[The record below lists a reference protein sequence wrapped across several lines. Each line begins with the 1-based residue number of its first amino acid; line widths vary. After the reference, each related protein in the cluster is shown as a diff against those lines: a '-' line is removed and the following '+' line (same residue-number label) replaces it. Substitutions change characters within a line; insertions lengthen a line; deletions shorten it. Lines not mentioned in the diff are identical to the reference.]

1 VRGNALAAFWIGV
14 YLLLVSAPLIVLMT
28 GPLPPGAGFW
38 WEFSMGLGFAGMA
51 VMGVQFA
58 LTARFRRATAPFGLD
73 IIYYFHRYAAIV
85 GLGLVLSHFGILWFR
100 FPETLGRLNPLEAPA
115 YLTAG
120 RTALVLFVI
129 VIVTSLWRKRL
140 RIDYDWWRIM
150 HALLATTA
158 FILAL
163 VHIYQAGYYTET
175 PWKFWLWTV
184 ITVFWVSLIA
194 HVRVLKPWRMQRT
207 PYRIA
212 EVGAERGQSWTIAL
226 EPEGHAGLRFAP
238 GQFAWLT
245 ARGRPFRFQEHP
257 FSFAGSAARPERLEF
272 TIKELGDFTST
283 VKDLQAGERVYLDG
297 PYGVFS
303 VDRYPRAPGFVFIAG
318 GVGITPIMSNLRTL
332 AERGDPRPLYLV
344 YGNPRWDDVIF
355 REELDGLAKRVDLT
369 VIHVLTEP
377 PPDWSGERGYV
388 TQELLERVL
397 PPARTGLE
405 YFLCGPKP
413 MSDGVQRAL
422 HALGVPRAH
431 VHFELFD
438 LV

>member
-1 VRGNALAAFWIGV
+1 
-14 YLLLVSAPLIVLMT
+14 
-28 GPLPPGAGFW
+28 
-38 WEFSMGLGFAGMA
+38 
-51 VMGVQFA
+51 MGVQFA

-100 FPETLGRLNPLEAPA
+100 FPETLGQLNPLEAPP

-120 RTALVLFVI
+120 RTALVLFAI
-129 VIVTSLWRKRL
+129 VIVTSWWRKPL
-140 RIDYDWWRIM
+140 HIDYDWWRIM

-175 PWKFWLWTV
+175 PWKFWLWTA

-194 HVRVLKPWRMQRT
+194 HVRIVKPWRMQRT

-212 EVGAERGQSWTIAL
+212 EVRPERGQSWTLAL
-226 EPEGHAGLRFAP
+226 EPDGHPGLRFAP

-245 ARGRPFRFQEHP
+245 ARGTPFRFREHP
-257 FSFAGSAARPERLEF
+257 FSFAGSATQPERLKF
-272 TIKELGDFTST
+272 TIKELGDFTRT
-283 VKDLQAGERVYLDG
+283 VKELQVGERVYLDG

-303 VDRYPRAPGFVFIAG
+303 VDRYPRSPGFVFIAG
-318 GVGITPIMSNLRTL
+318 GVGISPIMSNLRTL
-332 AERGDPRPLYLV
+332 AERGDARPLYLV
-344 YGNPRWDDVIF
+344 YGNPNWEEVIF
-355 REELDGLAKRVDLT
+355 REELDALKGKLDLT

-377 PPDWSGERGYV
+377 APEWSGERGYV
-388 TQELLERVL
+388 TQELLDRVL
-397 PPARTGLE
+397 PAERAGLE

-413 MSDGVQRAL
+413 LSDGVQRAL
-422 HALGVPRAH
+422 HALGVPRAQ